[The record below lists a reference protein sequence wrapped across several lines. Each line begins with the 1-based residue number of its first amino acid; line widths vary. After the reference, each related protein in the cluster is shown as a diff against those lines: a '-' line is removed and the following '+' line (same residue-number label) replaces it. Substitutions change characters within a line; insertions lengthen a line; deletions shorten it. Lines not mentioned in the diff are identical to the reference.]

1 MVEAARIALS
11 TQDDDAF
18 LALCEP
24 KTAALLR
31 NGTKVQKESG
41 RVWKLLRDGRPSP
54 ALLPKGDI
62 AEVIESG
69 PVAMVEVRLANTTS
83 RVPLRLVRG
92 QWRLDLIESDTL
104 LAAIRP
110 VPR

>member
-92 QWRLDLIESDTL
+92 QWRLDLI
-104 LAAIRP
+104 
-110 VPR
+110 